1 MAWQRRKTSLIF
13 SMKPKKRDCISS
25 KTLVNQILSRL
36 KKSLLNDRLNSR
48 RTGSQFDDR
57 LIFLRTLFLKNEE
70 TIRKSQAYRKL
81 MEFFTEVELKIDASK
96 SAEDARRRAKKT
108 RLASSNFK
116 VRNFD
121 HTRIPPGSL
130 CTCPGCGQFHLT
142 NYETSDAGL
151 IFFKLLYA
159 AHQNIDLIYY

>member
-1 MAWQRRKTSLIF
+1 
-13 SMKPKKRDCISS
+13 
-25 KTLVNQILSRL
+25 
-36 KKSLLNDRLNSR
+36 
-48 RTGSQFDDR
+48 
-57 LIFLRTLFLKNEE
+57 LKNEE

-130 CTCPGCGQFHLT
+130 CTCPGCGQFHST
-142 NYETSDAGL
+142 YYETSDAGL
-151 IFFKLLYA
+151 IFLKLLYA